1 MKFSFFFLIIIM
13 FTACNEYKN
22 SNYNP
27 RVDKKDKTLKL
38 NGAWEMVGY
47 YHYVNNKIADSF
59 KTNPGF
65 RQIKM
70 YTDTKVMWSKSV
82 PSDSIEW
89 LGYGNYSLDD
99 QNVELTETLEYGSE
113 MMRRIIQEKKE
124 FKYEISLGRSKF
136 SQIEVDN
143 KGNRLYSE
151 NYRRIE

>member
-1 MKFSFFFLIIIM
+1 MKLLVLIVITIV
-13 FTACNEYKN
+13 FIACNEHKN
-22 SNYNP
+22 SIHNSSA
-27 RVDKKDKTLKL
+27 DKKDKSLKL
-38 NGAWEMVGY
+38 NGVWELVSY

-59 KTNPGF
+59 KTYHGF
-65 RQIKM
+65 RQVKM
-70 YTDTKVMWSKSV
+70 YTDTKVMWNKSV

-89 LGYGNYSLDD
+89 FGYGNYSLDD
-99 QNVELTETLEYGSE
+99 GNVELTETLEYGSE

-124 FKYEISLGRSKF
+124 FKYEISLGRNKF